1 MKKIY
6 AEPEITVEIFA
17 MEDVITTSGLDRVET
32 PRIPNNPNK

>member
-1 MKKIY
+1 MKKVY
-6 AEPEITVEIFA
+6 TEPEITIETFI